1 MPTINCYSPEQ
12 ARNTLPALDHLLQNA
27 VDNGASIGF
36 LPPLSEQEA
45 RDYWT
50 TTIAQLEQGTRLLLV
65 AHEGEQVLGSV
76 QLELVTKPNA
86 PHRAEVQKLMVHT
99 SHRGQG
105 IGRALMVALED
116 AARSEG
122 RTLLVLDTREGDV
135 AEALYRKLG
144 YLFVGAIPQ
153 YVISED
159 GTFSSTLLFYRLL

>member
-1 MPTINCYSPEQ
+1 MPTINRYSPEQ
-12 ARNTLPALDHLLQNA
+12 ARNTLPALIHLLQDA
-27 VDNGASIGF
+27 VNNGASIGF

-50 TTIAQLEQGTRLLLV
+50 TIIAQIEQGSRLLLV
-65 AHEGEQVLGSV
+65 ALERDQIVGSV

-105 IGRALMVALED
+105 IGRALMLALEE

-122 RTLLVLDTREGDV
+122 RTLLVLDTREGDI

-144 YLFVGAIPQ
+144 YVYAGTIPQ

-159 GTFSSTLLFYRLL
+159 GTFSSTLLFYHLL